1 MRGRAAYH
9 ARRDRVVHQAA
20 DELMGR
26 RIRWLGVIMV
36 ACLGLV
42 IAQLV
47 NIQLVKA
54 KALQTSPYNP
64 RIQVLADINPRG
76 EILASDGTVLAKSVA
91 TPPGTKRTDY
101 PYDYVRQYPQGSLYS
116 GITGYASALTGA
128 RTDIENYYDS
138 YLGAHQQAPST
149 LSQILFR
156 EKLPT
161 TTDNVTLTINPA
173 LQQAAWN
180 ALISTPGNNDGAVVV
195 IQPKTGNILA
205 MVSNPTF
212 DPNLLVSTSLQAN
225 NLAYYT
231 YTQKDHE
238 GFYPLRPLADSETFF
253 PGSTMKVVTSSTVYN
268 LKPSLIGFDY
278 PVQPCQGFSDSNRTV
293 CNDGSTP
300 ANSTACGGTMVQM
313 LPESCDP
320 GYAEL
325 GIQAG
330 VSNLRQQSELFG
342 INSVPPVD
350 LPAEGHQ
357 PTGGVVKSTLQTL
370 PESSQA
376 LQGYASIGQDVIADT
391 ALQNAMIAAGVAN
404 GGVIMTPHLMSSIRD
419 STGALVTTYQNKPMP
434 RSESPASSQAV
445 TALMESVPIS
455 GTASGVGFPGYLC
468 AAVKTGTAQTGLS
481 TNHDWMIGFAPA
493 NNPQIAIAVVVPFQN
508 ISSDGAGIA
517 GPIVNKIMQ
526 AALPPGSVQQP
537 CNVQMPPSS
546 AFSH

>member
-1 MRGRAAYH
+1 
-9 ARRDRVVHQAA
+9 
-20 DELMGR
+20 MGR

-64 RIQVLADINPRG
+64 RIEVQRFINPRG
-76 EILASDGTVLAKSVA
+76 EILASDGTVLAQSEP
-91 TPPGTKRTDY
+91 TPAGTNRIDY
-101 PYDYVRQYPQGSLYS
+101 PYHFVRQYPQKGLYG
-116 GITGYASALTGA
+116 GITGYDSALSGA
-128 RTDIENYYDS
+128 TTDIENYYDS
-138 YLGAHQQAPST
+138 YLGSHQQAPST

-161 TTDNVTLTINPA
+161 TTDNVTLTVDPK
-173 LQQAAWN
+173 LQQAAWD
-180 ALISTPGNNDGAVVV
+180 ALTSTPGHNDGAVVV

-212 DPNLLVSTSLQAN
+212 DPNALVSTSLAAN
-225 NLAYYT
+225 NFAYNAYT
-231 YTQKDHE
+231 TKDGE
-238 GFYPLRPLADSETFF
+238 GFYPLRPIADSETFF
-253 PGSTMKVVTSSTVYN
+253 PGSTMKVVTSTAAYN
-268 LKPSLIGFDY
+268 LKPSLAGFDF
-278 PVQPCQGFSDSNRTV
+278 PTAQCVTFSDSNV
-293 CNDGSTP
+293 PLCDQSGP
-300 ANSTACGGTMVQM
+300 CGGTMVQM
-313 LPESCDP
+313 LPFSCDP
-320 GYAEL
+320 GYGEL
-325 GIQAG
+325 GVQEG
-330 VSNLRQQSELFG
+330 VSTLRQQSELFG
-342 INSVPPVD
+342 INSVPPID
-350 LPAEGHQ
+350 LPAAGHQ
-357 PTGGVVKSTLQTL
+357 PTAGVIASTLATL
-370 PESSQA
+370 PQNSQA
-376 LQGYASIGQDVIADT
+376 FQAYASIGQREVADT

-404 GGVIMTPHLMSSIRD
+404 GGEVMTPHLMSSIRD
-419 STGALVTTYQNKPMP
+419 STGALVTTYQDKPLP
-434 RSESPASSQAV
+434 RTATPAAAQAV

-468 AAVKTGTAQTGLS
+468 AAVKTGTAQTQGAG
-481 TNHDWMIGFAPA
+481 NHDWMIGFAPA

-526 AALPPGSVQQP
+526 AALPQGSVQQP

>member
-1 MRGRAAYH
+1 
-9 ARRDRVVHQAA
+9 
-20 DELMGR
+20 MGR

-64 RIQVLADINPRG
+64 RIEVQRFINPRG
-76 EILASDGTVLAKSVA
+76 EILASDGTVLAQSEP
-91 TPPGTKRTDY
+91 TPAGTNRIDY
-101 PYDYVRQYPQGSLYS
+101 PYHFVRQYPQKGLYG
-116 GITGYASALTGA
+116 GITGYDSALSGA
-128 RTDIENYYDS
+128 TTDIENYYDS

-161 TTDNVTLTINPA
+161 TTDNVTLTVDPK
-173 LQQAAWN
+173 LQQAAWA
-180 ALISTPGNNDGAVVV
+180 ALTSTPGHNDGAVVV

-212 DPNLLVSTSLQAN
+212 DPNALVSTSLAAN
-225 NLAYYT
+225 NFAYNAYT
-231 YTQKDHE
+231 TKDGE
-238 GFYPLRPLADSETFF
+238 GFYPLRPIADSETFF
-253 PGSTMKVVTSSTVYN
+253 PGSTMKVVTSTAAYN
-268 LKPSLIGFDY
+268 LKPSLAGFDF
-278 PVQPCQGFSDSNRTV
+278 PTAQCVTFSDSNV
-293 CNDGSTP
+293 PLCDQSGP
-300 ANSTACGGTMVQM
+300 CGGTMVQM
-313 LPESCDP
+313 LPFSCDP
-320 GYAEL
+320 GYGEL
-325 GIQAG
+325 GVQEG
-330 VSNLRQQSELFG
+330 VSTLRQQSELFG
-342 INSVPPVD
+342 INSVPPID
-350 LPAEGHQ
+350 LPAAGHQ
-357 PTGGVVKSTLQTL
+357 PTAGVIASTLATL
-370 PESSQA
+370 PQNSQA
-376 LQGYASIGQDVIADT
+376 FQAYASIGQREVADT
-391 ALQNAMIAAGVAN
+391 ALQNAMIAAGIAN
-404 GGVIMTPHLMSSIRD
+404 GGEVMTPHLMSSIRD
-419 STGALVTTYQNKPMP
+419 STGALVTTYQDKPLP
-434 RSESPASSQAV
+434 RTATPAAAQAV

-468 AAVKTGTAQTGLS
+468 AAVKTGTAQTQGAG
-481 TNHDWMIGFAPA
+481 NHDWMIGFAPA

-526 AALPPGSVQQP
+526 AALPQGSVQQP